1 MIAVLLITALFV
13 FISIYF
19 FLRAEKLQHKIL
31 LLKRET
37 VKAQQENKILSKSMG
52 LMASNTED
60 FAKSRLEILL
70 KKKKDQE
77 TTNEL
82 ALIKILIDNYSI
94 IFKECL
100 IKKGKL
106 HSMTKKCFSAQ
117 GNDAYKEFFDKIIK
131 RDSKIQRLWSSNNF
145 IGFVCFVEALLIQ
158 YEGKLQNN
166 AVVEES
172 TTTTSN

>member
-19 FLRAEKLQHKIL
+19 FLRAEKLQHTIL
-31 LLKRET
+31 SLKRET

-52 LMASNTED
+52 LMASNIED
-60 FAKSRLEILL
+60 FSKNRLEALL
-70 KKKKDQE
+70 NKKKDQE
-77 TTNEL
+77 TSDEL
-82 ALIKILIDNYSI
+82 ALIKILIDNYAI

-117 GNDAYKEFFDKIIK
+117 SNDEYKGFFDKIIK
-131 RDSKIQRLWSSNNF
+131 KNSKIQRLWSSNNF
-145 IGFVCFVEALLIQ
+145 IGFVCLVEALLVQ
-158 YEGKLQNN
+158 YESKLQSN
-166 AVVEES
+166 AVMDES